1 MKEHNRGCACE
12 RCLLLDEIMTLAQEL
27 SECIVS
33 KLYDEHIEPSY
44 WGKRERQKMLL
55 KRLKEL
61 Q

>member
-1 MKEHNRGCACE
+1 MTHNNDCQCE

-33 KLYDEHIEPSY
+33 KLYSERIEPPY

-55 KRLKEL
+55 KRLKEV